1 MKKGNTFASIAVLL
15 VLVAALAG
23 AQSQEKDSDGTW
35 KISAIGMDLSWKVEG
50 EWLNVSVSAPTT
62 GWVAVGFDPTG
73 KMKDANIIIG
83 YMKDGDLYI
92 QDDYGSAPTR
102 HQADGNIG
110 GSLDISEPDGSES
123 NGKTEISFRIEL
135 DTGDKKDRPLKPGN
149 SYKVILAHGKD
160 GADNFKS
167 YHGRTKRATVKIKL

>member
-1 MKKGNTFASIAVLL
+1 MKKAITFASIAVLL
-15 VLVAALAG
+15 VLAVALAG
-23 AQSQEKDSDGTW
+23 AQSQGKDKDGFS
-35 KISAIGMDLSWKVEG
+35 KVSAIGMDLKWKVED
-50 EWLNVSVSAPTT
+50 EWLYVSVSAPTT

-73 KMKDANIIIG
+73 KMQDANIIIA
-83 YMKDGDLYI
+83 YMKDSKLNI

-110 GSLDISEPDGSES
+110 GTLDVSEPAGSES

-135 DTGDKKDRPLKPGN
+135 DSGDKKDRPLKPGN

-167 YHGRTKRATVKIKL
+167 YHGRTSRTTIKIKL